1 MPPKHRD
8 KSLELPNTTS
18 IRPRAPRELDSE
30 GRVIKGMRRI
40 RWAEDPDEAEELV
53 EARNSPYYWWWM
65 FLRESHDYNKG
76 LLRKNVDESIAGMAA
91 DFGRLGDDFDWW
103 WLRRGREIFSE
114 QMTLPR
120 ARILEHGVRVNLD
133 QINPK
138 LVVELPLTIRRAT
151 IIRQINQLLDK
162 HHAGAQ
168 LRVMNYATAKR
179 KLYAHSRIRLPTL
192 ELLYRVWKARNERPD
207 ESWYMSGEKLKISP
221 VFIIDAKDTKIEQD
235 YKRRCMTIVVQRY
248 YRKAQAL
255 IEFAAKGDFPR
266 IK

>member
-1 MPPKHRD
+1 M
-8 KSLELPNTTS
+8 N
-18 IRPRAPRELDSE
+18 
-30 GRVIKGMRRI
+30 
-40 RWAEDPDEAEELV
+40 
-53 EARNSPYYWWWM
+53 RN
-65 FLRESHDYNKG
+65 HQK
-76 LLRKNVDESIAGMAA
+76 KVA
-91 DFGRLGDDFDWW
+91 
-103 WLRRGREIFSE
+103 
-114 QMTLPR
+114 
-120 ARILEHGVRVNLD
+120 
-133 QINPK
+133 
-138 LVVELPLTIRRAT
+138 
-151 IIRQINQLLDK
+151 
-162 HHAGAQ
+162 HAKQ
-168 LRVMNYATAKR
+168 